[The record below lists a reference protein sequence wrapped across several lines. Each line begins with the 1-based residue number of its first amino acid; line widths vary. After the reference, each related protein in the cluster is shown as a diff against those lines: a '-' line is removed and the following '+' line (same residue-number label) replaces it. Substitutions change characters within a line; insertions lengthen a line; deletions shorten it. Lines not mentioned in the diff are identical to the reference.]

1 MIRWK
6 TTDPMLTVTNKRRS
20 LMAEIAKARAR
31 HRKRKALYKCLQQLT
46 TRQIRMEIR
55 QLKKAAR

>member
-1 MIRWK
+1 MK
-6 TTDPMLTVTNKRRS
+6 MLTVTNKRRT

-46 TRQIRMEIR
+46 TRQLRMEIR
-55 QLKKAAR
+55 AKQKAMRYG

>member
-1 MIRWK
+1 
-6 TTDPMLTVTNKRRS
+6 MLTVTNKRRS

-46 TRQIRMEIR
+46 TRQLRMEIR
-55 QLKKAAR
+55 AKQKAMRYG